1 MCSADTGSSILAC
14 CESAD
19 VADARKHTSTHKHTH
34 IHTHTHTNGS
44 QGQFTLGAM
53 VCSTQQV
60 DSPKMCLRAH
70 LLPRCLRP
78 LFPTKG
84 CCWQTLFACS
94 SLTPLFFAVCVR
106 ARACVRVLCVFVCR
120 CVQGGGGGSGWGCC
134 GWGFTSQLSHEKGKW
149 TSRQH
154 EMQWATRKTAF
165 VCSPVLFVQSFHPS
179 FLFPA
184 CCQCPLSSTAH
195 NIPSYAN
202 TQRPQSSL
210 PTNRHTHVRA
220 YTHPPLHSSPWL

>member
-1 MCSADTGSSILAC
+1 MGLKVSLLLVRWC
-14 CESAD
+14 
-19 VADARKHTSTHKHTH
+19 VQRNRSTHRRCVCVL
-34 IHTHTHTNGS
+34 ICFPVVCDLCS
-44 QGQFTLGAM
+44 QQRGAAGRHYLLAHR
-53 VCSTQQV
+53 SLPFSLQ
-60 DSPKMCLRAH
+60 RA
-70 LLPRCLRP
+70 
-78 LFPTKG
+78 
-84 CCWQTLFACS
+84 
-94 SLTPLFFAVCVR
+94 CVR
-106 ARACVRVLCVFVCR
+106 ARACVCCACLCVVVCK
-120 CVQGGGGGSGWGCC
+120 VVGGGSGWGCC